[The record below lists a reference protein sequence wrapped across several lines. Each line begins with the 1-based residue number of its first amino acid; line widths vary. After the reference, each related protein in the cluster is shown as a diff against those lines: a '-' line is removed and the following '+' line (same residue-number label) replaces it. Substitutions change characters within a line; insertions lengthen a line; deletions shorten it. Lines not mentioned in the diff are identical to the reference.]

1 MQVRYVFAALAVAAA
16 LTAGATGIASSAQL
30 PTLTT
35 AGEQGRG
42 HKAVTFPLQVSPNG
56 RYLETASGSPF
67 LLVGDSP
74 QSVAGNLSVANADA
88 YFADRAAHG
97 FNAVWINL
105 LCGDYTACASTGA
118 TYDGVAPFTTG
129 ASPGTYDLSTPN
141 STYFSRVHQMVAD
154 AESRGIEVIL
164 DPIETGACIGGAD
177 SWSQTLNNNGDGTL
191 STTDKDYNYG
201 KYLGTTFGDL
211 PNVMFMSGNDFQC
224 IHTAADTNNDALSV
238 AAGIRATDP
247 SALQSLEADFCSP
260 NGGNTCEGS
269 DSLTDSLGNS
279 TGWASTVNLVGSYTY
294 SPTYAQDRTSYAKN
308 GGPVFLAEANYEGQ
322 QQGNS
327 DGCITIRNCRLQEW
341 WTMTSGATG
350 QMYGGPCYGMTNST
364 TLSDCDTTG
373 VTELGYVTQLMNQI
387 NWWSLVP
394 DKGNAVITSGFGT
407 CPTAGSIVSVNCVTT
422 ASDYTG
428 IAGSATTALSYLPD
442 PGSFSSVTVNLAD
455 FAGPVTA
462 RWYDPTNG
470 LFTPISGSPLPNS
483 GSQTFTP
490 TANNSLGDKD
500 WVLVLQGSPAKH
512 HGGPHGG

>member
-1 MQVRYVFAALAVAAA
+1 MKVRYVVAALAVAAA
-16 LTAGATGIASSAQL
+16 LTVGATGISSAQL
-30 PTLTT
+30 PVVATGGKPGGNKR
-35 AGEQGRG
+35 A
-42 HKAVTFPLQVSPNG
+42 TFPLQVSSNG

-74 QSVAGNLSVANADA
+74 QSVAGDLSIANADA
-88 YFADRAAHG
+88 YFADRQAHG

-129 ASPGTYDLSTPN
+129 ANPGTYDLSTPN

-154 AESRGIEVIL
+154 AEADNIEVVL
-164 DPIETGACIGGAD
+164 DPIETGGCIGGSD
-177 SWSQTLNNNGDGTL
+177 SWVSTISSNGNGTTS
-191 STTDKDYNYG
+191 STTKDYQYG
-201 KYLGTTFGDL
+201 AYLGTEFGDL
-211 PNVMFMSGNDFQC
+211 KNIIWMSGNDFQC
-224 IHTAADTNNDALSV
+224 WQSSGDVEQDVLAVAEGIHS
-238 AAGIRATDP
+238 TDP
-247 SALQSLEADFCSP
+247 SALQTAELNFCP
-260 NGGNTCEGS
+260 AGGNTCEGS
-269 DSLTDSLGNS
+269 KTLDDAKWDSV
-279 TGWASTVNLVGSYTY
+279 ANLDGSYTY
-294 SPTYAQDRTSYAKN
+294 SPTYAEDRAAYAAT
-308 GGPVFLAEANYEGQ
+308 PTMPMFLEEANYEGQ
-322 QQGNS
+322 VDGGT

-373 VTELGYVTQLMNQI
+373 VTQLGYVTQLMNQI
-387 NWWSLVP
+387 NWWNLVP
-394 DKGNAVITSGFGT
+394 DTGNAVITSGFGT
-407 CPTAGSIVSVNCVTT
+407 CPTAGSIVSVDCVTT

-428 IAGSATTALSYLPD
+428 TAGSATTALSYLPD
-442 PGSFSSVTVNLAD
+442 PSSFSSVTVNLAD

-500 WVLVLQGSPAKH
+500 WVLVLQGAPAAKH
-512 HGGPHGG
+512 HGGPHGGV